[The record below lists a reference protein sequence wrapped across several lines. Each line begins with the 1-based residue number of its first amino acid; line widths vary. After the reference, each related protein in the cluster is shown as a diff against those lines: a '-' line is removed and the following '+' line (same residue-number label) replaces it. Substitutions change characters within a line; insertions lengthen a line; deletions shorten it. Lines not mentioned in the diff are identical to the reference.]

1 MWDYLTGNSYNP
13 LWVNLLGM
21 EFRCRL
27 GTTSGEII
35 EGVYVAQ
42 DEAALRRELEDKGL
56 HVLSLRPRLGI
67 AGLSFGT
74 KTRKIARHEFLV
86 FNQELATLL
95 KAGMPLVQSLD
106 ILRAR
111 MSNPAFKSVLDD
123 VYEKV
128 RGGTALSDAFIAHGD
143 LFPSVYTASLMAGE
157 RSGNLDAVLRRF
169 VAYTKTIDTVR
180 SKTISAMIYPVILI
194 LLAAVLVGIIVIKVV
209 PTFAE
214 FYSSFDAELPLS
226 TRVIVGISDVVRAQF
241 YLILA
246 VLAGAGLAFYA
257 WIKQPGRGAQF
268 DRILLKLPLVGPSV
282 HKFTTSQMARTLA
295 TLLGGGIPLVNAL
308 EIASRSTGNRYMGK
322 ELELVAVRVR
332 EGQGFATTMLER
344 KTVPDVAIKMIEVGE
359 STGALTEMLNSLAE
373 FYDEEIDTE
382 VARFVT
388 LVEPAMLVFM
398 GVVIAGIVLAL
409 YLPLF
414 QLTSVIGNR

>member
-1 MWDYLTGNSYNP
+1 
-13 LWVNLLGM
+13 M

-35 EGVYVAQ
+35 EGIYVAQ
-42 DEAALRRELEDKGL
+42 SEAALRRELEDKGL
-56 HVLSLRPRLGI
+56 HVLSLRPRLGL
-67 AGLSFGT
+67 GGFSLGGQS
-74 KTRKIARHEFLV
+74 RKITRHEFLV

-106 ILRAR
+106 ILRSR
-111 MSNPAFKSVLDD
+111 LSNPVFKSVLDD
-123 VYEKV
+123 VHEKV
-128 RGGTALSDAFIAHGD
+128 RGGTALSDAFAAHGD

-169 VAYTKTIDTVR
+169 VSYSKTIDTVR
-180 SKTISAMIYPVILI
+180 KKTISAMIYPIILI
-194 LLAAVLVGIIVIKVV
+194 VLAAVLVGIIVIKVV

-214 FYSSFDAELPLS
+214 FYGSFNTELPLS
-226 TRVIVGISDVVRAQF
+226 TRMIVAVSDFVRANSV
-241 YLILA
+241 LIL
-246 VLAGAGLAFYA
+246 VVIGAAAASFYA

-268 DRILLKLPLVGPSV
+268 DRWMLGLPVIGASFQ
-282 HKFTTSQMARTLA
+282 KFTTSQVARTLA

-308 EIASRSTGNRYMGK
+308 EIASRSTGNRHMGK
-322 ELELVAVRVR
+322 ELEIVSVRVR
-332 EGQGFATTMLER
+332 EGQSFANTMLER
-344 KTVPDVAIKMIEVGE
+344 RTVPDVAIKMIEVGE
-359 STGALTEMLNSLAE
+359 STGALTEMLNSLAD
-373 FYDEEIDTE
+373 FYDEEIETE

-388 LVEPAMLVFM
+388 LIEPAMLVFM

-414 QLTSVIGNR
+414 QLTSVVGHT